1 MDFQNLSELHE
12 ALKNKE
18 VNAVEVTKDS
28 FSDIQKKDEQ
38 ISAFITLNQEQA
50 LKQAEKIDKEGDFS
64 NFLSGIPIG
73 VKDNIVTKGLT
84 TTAASKMLQDF
95 VPIYNAAVVEKLNA
109 AGAIIVGK
117 LNMDEFAMGSS
128 TETSAFKITKN
139 AWDQTKVPGGSSG
152 GSASSV
158 AAREVLAS
166 LGSDTGGSIRQ
177 PAAFNGVVG
186 LKPTYGAV
194 SRWGL
199 IAFSSSLDQIGPI
212 TTNVEDNAHILNA
225 IAGHDDRDATSANF
239 ENNDYLTD
247 INSGVKGLKI
257 GIVKDFLNEGV
268 MPEIKASV
276 KKAAE
281 FFERN
286 GAEVEEVSLPNVK
299 YAVPTYYVIASS
311 EASSNLQRFDGI
323 RYGYRTNNY
332 HDLEE
337 LYVNTRSEGF
347 GAEVKRRIM
356 LGTFSLSAG
365 FYDAYFKKAA
375 QVRTLI
381 TNDFKQAFQKYD
393 LLIGPTTPT
402 PAFGIGEKCKNPLQ
416 MYANDIMTIP
426 VNLAGLPA
434 MSIPNGFVDGLPIGL
449 QIIGDHFDEKT
460 IYRLA
465 NLYEKETNF
474 DHQKPVIAR

>member
-1 MDFQNLSELHE
+1 
-12 ALKNKE
+12 
-18 VNAVEVTKDS
+18 
-28 FSDIQKKDEQ
+28 
-38 ISAFITLNQEQA
+38 
-50 LKQAEKIDKEGDFS
+50 
-64 NFLSGIPIG
+64 
-73 VKDNIVTKGLT
+73 
-84 TTAASKMLQDF
+84 
-95 VPIYNAAVVEKLNA
+95 
-109 AGAIIVGK
+109 
-117 LNMDEFAMGSS
+117 MGSS
-128 TETSAFKITKN
+128 TETSAFKVTKN
-139 AWDQTKVPGGSSG
+139 AWDHSKVPGGSSG
-152 GSASSV
+152 GSASAV

-186 LKPTYGAV
+186 LKPTYGVV

-212 TTNVEDNAHILNA
+212 TTNVEDNAHVLNA
-225 IAGHDDRDATSANF
+225 IAGHDDHDATSANLNG
-239 ENNDYLTD
+239 EDYSSD
-247 INSGVKGLKI
+247 IDLGIKGLKI

-268 MPEIKASV
+268 MPEIAASV

-281 FFERN
+281 FFAKN

-323 RYGYRTNNY
+323 RYGYRTKKYRNI
-332 HDLEE
+332 EE
-337 LYVNTRSEGF
+337 LYTNTRSEGF

-381 TNDFKQAFQKYD
+381 TSDFKQAFQKYD

-402 PAFGIGEKCKNPLQ
+402 PAFGIDEKCKDPLK
-416 MYANDIMTIP
+416 MYANDILTIP

-434 MSIPNGFVDGLPIGL
+434 MSMPNGFIDGLPIGL
-449 QIIGDHFDEKT
+449 QIIADHFNEKT

-465 NLYEKETNF
+465 NFYEKETKS
-474 DHQKPVIAR
+474 DQQKPLIAR